1 MSGHHTTKAS
11 LSLRFGESKMTMK
24 STSRSRVKTPSR
36 EGYEIYKAY
45 KIKLQK
51 MAEEEKLPAYMQSK
65 YKDKEGN

>member
-11 LSLRFGESKMTMK
+11 LSIRLGESKMTMK

-45 KIKLQK
+45 KIKMQK
-51 MAEEEKLPAYMQSK
+51 MAEEEKLPAYM
-65 YKDKEGN
+65 